1 MVFMNLR
8 NLRKYDI
15 LNQKCIVLSKIN
27 QKILLLSSIKNE
39 STGDFSG
46 GPVVKTPCFHSR
58 GMGLIPGQGTKIP
71 HTVQHGQTLKK
82 KIFFNSFKNSFK
94 MTLNNKKDKNNSH
107 NLT

>member
-1 MVFMNLR
+1 MYLSELNNMVFMNLR

-82 KIFFNSFKNSFK
+82 KNFF
-94 MTLNNKKDKNNSH
+94 
-107 NLT
+107 